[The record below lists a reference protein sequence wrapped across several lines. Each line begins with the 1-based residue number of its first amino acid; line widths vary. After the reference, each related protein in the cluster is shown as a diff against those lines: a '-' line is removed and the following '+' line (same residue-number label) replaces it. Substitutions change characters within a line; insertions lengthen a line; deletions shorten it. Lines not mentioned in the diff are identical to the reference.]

1 MIPSNISNEEYI
13 KYYASLDT
21 VEGILYRF
29 QNLVDEL
36 NLLKEES
43 TGLNKYY
50 ESSMEQSSFRRDLLE
65 NIQELCEDRK
75 THGRFKETK
84 ELAHD
89 ILIMIDNSYV
99 EL

>member
-13 KYYASLDT
+13 KYYANSDT
-21 VEGILYRF
+21 VEGILSRF

-36 NLLKEES
+36 NQLKEDS
-43 TGLNKYY
+43 TDLDKYY

-65 NIQELCEDRK
+65 NIQELCRDRNI
-75 THGRFKETK
+75 HSRFKETK

-89 ILIMIDNSYV
+89 VLVMIDDSYV